1 MTDGAG
7 AYRPADP
14 CVLVVFG
21 ATGDLT
27 KRKLMPALYNL
38 ASNGFLPTEFAV
50 VGFAREEL
58 SHEEFRRQMAAGVR
72 QFGGGEIDPGLWAP
86 IEQRLYY
93 IGGDFA
99 DPAAYGRLRQ
109 LLEQV
114 DGECGTAGSYVYYLA
129 TPPSVF
135 DVIGNQL
142 GAAGLARENERAG
155 WRRIIVEKPFGR
167 DLETACALNHELLA
181 AFRED
186 QIYRIDHYL
195 GKETVQNV
203 LVFRFAN
210 GIFEPIWNRRYI
222 DHVQILV
229 AETVGVE
236 GRGRYYE
243 EAGVLRDMIQN
254 HMLQLLALVAME
266 PPISFAA
273 DAVRNEKVKV
283 LNAVHPLTPEE
294 IIQRT
299 VRGQYDRGVM
309 DGKPVPAYRNEPN
322 VSPKSATETYAALK
336 LFVENWRWA
345 DVPFYVRSG
354 KRLAQRESQIV
365 IQFRRAP
372 LLLFRNAP
380 GGELE
385 PNRLVL
391 HIQPDERIRVRFQ
404 VKLPGATVRLASVDM
419 DFRYADLGPTVLT
432 TGYETLLYDCM
443 IGDSTLFHRSDIVEA
458 AWAIATPILDVWQA
472 LPPRDFPNYAAGT
485 WGPAVADELIARD
498 GRRWLNPEA

>member
-27 KRKLMPALYNL
+27 KRKLMRALYNP
-38 ASNGFLPTEFAV
+38 ASTGFLPPEFAV

-58 SHEEFRRQMAAGVR
+58 SHEEFRRKMAAGAR
-72 QFGGGEIDPGLWAP
+72 QFGGGEIDPGLWGP

-142 GAAGLARENERAG
+142 GAADLARENERAG

-167 DLETACALNHELLA
+167 DLETAGALNHELLA

-283 LNAVHPLTPEE
+283 LNAVRAMQPEE

-299 VRGQYDRGVM
+299 VRGQYGKGFLD
-309 DGKPVPAYRNEPN
+309 DKPVPGYRGEPS
-322 VSPKSATETYAALK
+322 VSPSSTTETYAALK

-345 DVPFYVRSG
+345 EVPVYLRSG
-354 KRLAQRESQIV
+354 KRLPQR
-365 IQFRRAP
+365 
-372 LLLFRNAP
+372 
-380 GGELE
+380 
-385 PNRLVL
+385 
-391 HIQPDERIRVRFQ
+391 D
-404 VKLPGATVRLASVDM
+404 
-419 DFRYADLGPTVLT
+419 
-432 TGYETLLYDCM
+432 
-443 IGDSTLFHRSDIVEA
+443 
-458 AWAIATPILDVWQA
+458 
-472 LPPRDFPNYAAGT
+472 
-485 WGPAVADELIARD
+485 
-498 GRRWLNPEA
+498 

>member
-1 MTDGAG
+1 MTDGAV
-7 AYRPADP
+7 AFRPGDP
-14 CVLVVFG
+14 CVLVIFG

-27 KRKLMPALYNL
+27 KRKLIPALYNL
-38 ASNGFLPTEFAV
+38 ARNGLLAREFAV

-58 SHEEFRRQMAAGVR
+58 SHDEFRRQMAAGAR
-72 QFGGGEIDPGLWAP
+72 QFCADLDPALWGP

-93 IGGDFA
+93 TGGDFTE
-99 DPAAYGRLRQ
+99 AAPYTRLRQ
-109 LLEQV
+109 LLEKV
-114 DGECGTAGSYVYYLA
+114 DAECGTGASYLFYLA

-135 DVIGNQL
+135 APIGNQL
-142 GAAGLARENERAG
+142 GAAGLTREPEHPG

-167 DLETACALNHELLA
+167 DLESARELNRELRSV
-181 AFRED
+181 FRED

-222 DHVQILV
+222 DHVQVLV

-236 GRGRYYE
+236 GRGGYYE
-243 EAGVLRDMIQN
+243 EAGLLRDMIQN
-254 HMLQLLALVAME
+254 HLLQLLALVAME

-283 LNAVHPLTPEE
+283 LDAVHPMAPED

-299 VRGQYDRGVM
+299 VRGQYDKGAI
-309 DGKPVPAYRNEPN
+309 DGKPVPAYRSEPS

-336 LFVENWRWA
+336 LFVDNWRWA
-345 DVPFYVRSG
+345 DVPFYLRSG
-354 KRLAQRESQIV
+354 KRLGRRESKIV

-391 HIQPDERIRVRFQ
+391 HIQPDERIRVSFQ
-404 VKLPGATVRLASVDM
+404 VKMPGATVRLATVDM
-419 DFRYADLGPTVLT
+419 DFRYADLGPTTLT
-432 TGYETLLYDCM
+432 TGYETLIYDCM
-443 IGDSTLFHRSDIVEA
+443 VGDSTLFYRSDMVEA
-458 AWAIATPILDVWQA
+458 AWTIATPILDVWQA
-472 LPPRDFPNYAAGT
+472 LPPRDFPNYAAGS
-485 WGPAVADELIARD
+485 WGPAAADELIGRD
-498 GRRWLNPEA
+498 GRRWVNPGP